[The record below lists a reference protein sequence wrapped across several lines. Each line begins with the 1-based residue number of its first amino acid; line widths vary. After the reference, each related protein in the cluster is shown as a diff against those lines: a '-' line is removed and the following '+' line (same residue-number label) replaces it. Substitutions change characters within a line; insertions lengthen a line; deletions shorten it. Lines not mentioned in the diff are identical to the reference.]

1 MKNIIGFLLFFL
13 AFTSMA
19 QDKIVKTNGD
29 IITCSVSEIG
39 SEEIKYFYTSN
50 PKIIFGIE
58 KSLVDRVE
66 FATGEVIKMENN
78 SFDNTDYYINQ
89 GRHALKINFL
99 SPLYGSTEFVYE
111 QNTKPGKSF
120 EAALGIVGL
129 GFDPQEN
136 NPAGIYTKFAYKFIR
151 TPDFYMNKMR
161 YSHILKGAYFA
172 PEFAMR
178 YMYYDYKEY
187 DYYYYS
193 TTTTKREDDF
203 AIALMLKFGKQW
215 VIDDSFLVDLYVGF
229 GYGYSKAGGNGEG
242 LSYGFATGGEDVPIA
257 GTAGLRI
264 GWVF

>member
-1 MKNIIGFLLFFL
+1 MKNIISFLLVFITL
-13 AFTSMA
+13 TSVA
-19 QDKIVKTNGD
+19 QDKIIKTNGD
-29 IITCSVSEIG
+29 VITCTVSELG
-39 SEEIKYFYTSN
+39 SDKIKYFYQSN

-66 FATGEVIKMENN
+66 FSTGEVVKMENN
-78 SFDNTDYYINQ
+78 SFDNPDYYTNQ
-89 GRHALKINFL
+89 SRRALKINFL
-99 SPLYGSTEFVYE
+99 SPLYGSTEFAYE
-111 QNTKPGKSF
+111 QNIKPGKSF

-136 NPAGIYTKFAYKFIR
+136 NPAGVYTKFAYKFIR
-151 TPDFYMNKMR
+151 TPDLYMNKMR
-161 YSHILKGAYFA
+161 YSHILKGAYIA
-172 PEFAMR
+172 PEFALR
-178 YMYYDYKEY
+178 YMYFDTYDY
-187 DYYYYS
+187 DYYYPYNS
-193 TTTTKREDDF
+193 STKREDDF

-242 LSYGFATGGEDVPIA
+242 IAYGFATGGEEVPIA